1 MVSETLSVIRDIN
14 DPKASKL
21 REGALV
27 HSHLKEV
34 YKSWRCLVKLM
45 DAVNKFDYIFQPYG
59 YDYEFD
65 ARFEINCRGQKK
77 IAICKGFKFMQ
88 EHYSTIH
95 GKQFPVTHSMSPKS
109 PSSFKSTNINSK
121 YLCLNEL
128 TLYRVR
134 V

>member
-14 DPKASKL
+14 DPNASKL
-21 REGALV
+21 RDGALD

-88 EHYSTIH
+88 QHEN
-95 GKQFPVTHSMSPKS
+95 GGRFPQTHSMSPKS

-121 YLCLNEL
+121 Y
-128 TLYRVR
+128 TIT
-134 V
+134 